1 MMKRFWRLAS
11 AVLLLLSAVSV
22 QAGSVSDMN
31 PGLWEITTKMKMPGM
46 EMPANT
52 MTECITKDSA
62 VPPAGYKQGQCEFS
76 DVEVRGN
83 TVSWSI
89 RCDSQGG
96 VMTGSGETTYHGDTF
111 EGSTRMSMQGMEITT
126 KMSGRRIGEC
136 P

>member
-31 PGLWEITTKMKMPGM
+31 PGLWEITTQMKMPGM

-83 TVSWSI
+83 TVNWSI